1 MKLLK
6 ITFWTALII
15 GIIFFPTQ
23 VIGLAILL
31 FVMSVAVGF
40 LLMPFCAFK
49 ESSNKTS
56 SISDDDLIM
65 MDFILKNNKRRKENN
80 P

>member
-6 ITFWTALII
+6 ITFWIALII

-40 LLMPFCAFK
+40 LLMAFCAFK